1 MVKLKLRLDFGKD
14 HRRMAVHATSQQKSD
29 NLANARLESPVE
41 MIRRLK
47 NKACKGEEI
56 PEHELDINMTRITQK
71 SVRLVT
77 NDMSHGLMRP
87 IMA

>member
-14 HRRMAVHATSQQKSD
+14 HRRMAVHTTSQQNSD
-29 NLANARLESPVE
+29 NSANARLESPME
-41 MIRRLK
+41 NDPK
-47 NKACKGEEI
+47 NKACKGEEM
-56 PEHELDINMTRITQK
+56 PEHELDINITRITQK